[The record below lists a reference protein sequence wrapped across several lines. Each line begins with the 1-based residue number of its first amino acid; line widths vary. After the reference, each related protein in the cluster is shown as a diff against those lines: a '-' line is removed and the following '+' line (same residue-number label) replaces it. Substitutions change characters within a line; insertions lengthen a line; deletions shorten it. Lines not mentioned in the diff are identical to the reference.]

1 MSEVSAAAAKRITRS
16 TLSHQDPNSVVKTT
30 GAVPTHNSDLKESG
44 NEGQKHGKGK
54 GVAGR
59 PEHEGIVT
67 SQSSAG
73 PLPLTDVPTTP
84 MPNIPALCHLP
95 SPITPSN
102 AMGVHCTPA
111 SSVMLSLPP
120 TLSPVRL
127 ASGLDCAA
135 EKSSFGNLLPLP
147 STPPLSRAPL
157 PSTPSSSSR
166 TSLPSTPSSSSAASM
181 PRTPVNGSMSYW
193 ETKMRGIRDNLLA
206 EGGYLGDPKLNVR
219 QAFQWVQFENGRILC
234 TREVAAAY
242 DQAYAIFKDD
252 VVAVDPPPAPDAVN
266 LSGVYRI
273 DEALFFMTAD
283 GNWNPKQDFGG
294 FEESK
299 ATCLLAAAHDSVFAK
314 DYPLMNKNI
323 NTLVKMGVSGDNRV
337 LRGIFNVTDDG
348 RKLLKLRHVLFE
360 ANEIKEANEG
370 EDDVEGEVALSEDDQ
385 VDGDGT
391 DDYALDDLLQVTA
404 NGGRHLT
411 QKEEREFLIRGW
423 PVKKRVAKEELAA
436 LFNSHQVTP
445 IIAFDISG
453 DRILPSTYEAQL
465 KGADVQVHFNM
476 LHWAFGYTKKPST
489 LSDTIV
495 ADLANMRIIVPGKVA
510 PSHSKSS
517 PRKKRVWQKDVFT
530 PQKKVRGV

>member
-30 GAVPTHNSDLKESG
+30 GAVPAHNSDLKESG
-44 NEGQKHGKGK
+44 NEGQKPGKGK

-59 PEHEGIVT
+59 PEHE
-67 SQSSAG
+67 
-73 PLPLTDVPTTP
+73 
-84 MPNIPALCHLP
+84 
-95 SPITPSN
+95 
-102 AMGVHCTPA
+102 
-111 SSVMLSLPP
+111 
-120 TLSPVRL
+120 VRL

-135 EKSSFGNLLPLP
+135 DKSSFGNLLPLP

-193 ETKMRGIRDNLLA
+193 ETKMRGIREDLLA

-273 DEALFFMTAD
+273 DEALFYMTAD

-370 EDDVEGEVALSEDDQ
+370 EDHVEGEVALSDDDE

-411 QKEEREFLIRGW
+411 QKEELEFLIRGW
-423 PVKKRVAKEELAA
+423 PVKKQVAKEELAA

-445 IIAFDISG
+445 IIVFDISG

-495 ADLANMRIIVPGKVA
+495 ADLANMRIIVPAQTFDGTSQSKV
-510 PSHSKSS
+510 
-517 PRKKRVWQKDVFT
+517 
-530 PQKKVRGV
+530 